1 MCPSM
6 TAGVA
11 ISTRA
16 LCGRCSRASAGIRST
31 TRGQYCAF
39 WNIIG
44 ACDDAIPIPSMVSL
58 LAGFAIR
65 HEARATRIYRLG
77 PNGTTTVCIR
87 RIESIGGDLSRRNPR
102 R

>member
-1 MCPSM
+1 MIRASGRNAFTCSRRAANAASIRWMCPSI

-16 LCGRCSRASAGIRST
+16 LWGRCSRASAGIRSS

-44 ACDDAIPIPSMVSL
+44 ACDDAIPIPSMVGL
-58 LAGFAIR
+58 LAG
-65 HEARATRIYRLG
+65 
-77 PNGTTTVCIR
+77 
-87 RIESIGGDLSRRNPR
+87 
-102 R
+102 